1 MEQSDIRKLKQEVLD
16 HGPEATL
23 PANLPDEWI
32 KLLARDLDMLLNEA
46 GNGNED
52 YRYLTAPLAVITHI
66 LFGRRNENESSVNFT
81 DKDLVKFLDYLRFE
95 IALEEVR
102 RWTDISPEPATLETI
117 FTNRKVTMRD
127 KRGR

>member
-1 MEQSDIRKLKQEVLD
+1 VGTVEISDIKKLKQEVLD

-23 PANLPDEWI
+23 PANLPDKWI
-32 KLLARDLDMLLNEA
+32 RLLSRDLDMLLSEV

-52 YRYLTAPLAVITHI
+52 HRYLTAPLAIITHI
-66 LFGRRNENESSVNFT
+66 LFGKRGENESSVSFSE
-81 DKDLVKFLDYLRFE
+81 KDLVKFLDYLRFE

-117 FTNRKVTMRD
+117 FTNRKV
-127 KRGR
+127 KV